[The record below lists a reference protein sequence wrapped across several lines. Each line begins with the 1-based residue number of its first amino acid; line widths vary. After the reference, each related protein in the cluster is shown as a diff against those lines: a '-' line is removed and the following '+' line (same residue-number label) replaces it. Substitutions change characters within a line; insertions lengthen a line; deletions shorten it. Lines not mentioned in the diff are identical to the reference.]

1 MRVDATCRGAE
12 RRSLCG
18 GAWWR
23 RLGRCKR
30 AFGCCSLS
38 RCCCSTSP
46 SLFLS
51 LISPNK
57 CSTGAA
63 AFALT
68 RSAPTS
74 PWSEDEQ
81 KGRNVF
87 CDLADFFVLFFFFFF
102 LSAKISFVVTSVSSC
117 GVLLLVVGR
126 AKKCLDFCST
136 MYLYHM
142 LVVFCLSGIP
152 RSVLW
157 WVLIVLGVVISTV
170 CSELVCLRRE
180 MREIP
185 VSSGSSFI
193 V

>member
-1 MRVDATCRGAE
+1 VDATCRGAE

-102 LSAKISFVVTSVSSC
+102 SLGKDFFCGYFGELLWRSAACRWTRQKVSGLLFDHVFVSYVG
-117 GVLLLVVGR
+117 GVLPVGNSQIGVVVGS
-126 AKKCLDFCST
+126 D
-136 MYLYHM
+136 
-142 LVVFCLSGIP
+142 
-152 RSVLW
+152 RSW
-157 WVLIVLGVVISTV
+157 S
-170 CSELVCLRRE
+170 CN
-180 MREIP
+180 
-185 VSSGSSFI
+185 
-193 V
+193 

>member
-1 MRVDATCRGAE
+1 MNRKGETCFVIW
-12 RRSLCG
+12 L
-18 GAWWR
+18 
-23 RLGRCKR
+23 
-30 AFGCCSLS
+30 
-38 RCCCSTSP
+38 T
-46 SLFLS
+46 FLS
-51 LISPNK
+51 
-57 CSTGAA
+57 C
-63 AFALT
+63 
-68 RSAPTS
+68 
-74 PWSEDEQ
+74 
-81 KGRNVF
+81 
-87 CDLADFFVLFFFFFF
+87 FFFFFF